1 MNQEAFINYLRY
13 EKRMSPH
20 TVLAYSTD
28 LDQFYLY
35 LKNVY
40 SLTDIKEVNHS
51 IIRSWVVS
59 LMSEK
64 ERIPAKSGENSYS
77 SRSVNRK
84 ISTLKSYYKFL
95 LREKILDI
103 NPMHKIQA
111 PKNPKRL
118 PAFVEES
125 KMDMLSKEIPFENNF
140 KGKRDLLIIEML
152 YATGMRRAE
161 LINLKETDLNFHNN
175 TLKVLGKRNKERL
188 IPMTSSLKK
197 LIIEYID
204 ERNKTI
210 ELKNNFIFVTEK
222 GNQINPSA
230 VYRSVKES
238 LEKVTTLSKKS
249 PHVLRHTFATHLL
262 NNGANLNAIKEL
274 LGHANLAATQVY
286 THNTIEK
293 LKSVYSKAHPKA

>member
-1 MNQEAFINYLRY
+1 NFLRY

-20 TVLAYSTD
+20 TVLSYSTD
-28 LDQFYLY
+28 LEQFYLY

-40 SLTDIKEVNHS
+40 QLNDIREINHS
-51 IIRSWVVS
+51 VIRSWIVS
-59 LMSEK
+59 LM
-64 ERIPAKSGENSYS
+64 ENKIS

-95 LREKILDI
+95 LREKVVEI
-103 NPMHKIQA
+103 NPMHKIQS

-118 PAFVEES
+118 PVFVEES
-125 KMDMLSKEIPFENNF
+125 SMVHLAEDVKFEADF
-140 KGKRDLLIIEML
+140 EGKRDLLIIEML
-152 YATGMRRAE
+152 YSTGMRRAE
-161 LINLKETDLNFHNN
+161 LIHLKESDINFHNN
-175 TLKVLGKRNKERL
+175 TLKVLGKRNKERIIPITEELKSL
-188 IPMTSSLKK
+188 IQD
-197 LIIEYID
+197 YVA
-204 ERNKTI
+204 ERNKAVAA
-210 ELKNNFIFVTEK
+210 KNNLLFVTKK
-222 GNQINPSA
+222 GNQINPSC
-230 VYRSVKES
+230 VYQSVKKS
-238 LEKVTTLSKKS
+238 LDKITTLKKKS